1 MSDFTSHQSVISWTF
16 VVYIALLLLLGVIAW
31 LRTSNLSDYIL
42 GGRSLGVWVASISA
56 GASDMSGWLLL
67 GLPGFAFS
75 SGLQA
80 VWLISGLWVG
90 SYLNWRLIARRLR
103 IFSEL
108 AKDSLTLPEFLSQRF
123 LDKSNA
129 IRFVSAFFT
138 IVFFLFYT
146 VSGLVASGKLFN
158 TVFAIPYEYALLIGV
173 SAIVLYTLIGGFLA
187 VSWTD
192 LFQGLLMLFALML
205 VSYLAV
211 FELDGFE
218 KSIDLIQAKRSE
230 HLSIWFDKDGNRLS
244 TIAIISLLAWGL
256 GYFGQPHILAR
267 FKAMN
272 IAANSHRARQI
283 AMTWSGLSMIA
294 AVCVGLFG
302 FALLGGDGTL
312 ADPERIFMVL
322 VDKLLP
328 SVFAGICLAAILAAI
343 MSTADS
349 QLLVS
354 ASVLTEDIYRVL
366 NKKSLSQMHL
376 VWVGRVIVV
385 VLALLALLLAQ
396 DPESSVLDLV
406 AYAWAGFGA
415 AFGPVMILSLFW
427 RNMNR
432 AGAIAGILTGA
443 CTVVIWKQLS
453 GGVFDIYEMLPGF
466 IISLVSIV
474 LVSKFTRPPDAKVLE
489 MYDMYTQRLSA
500 DQ

>member
-1 MSDFTSHQSVISWTF
+1 MTDFTSHQTMITITF
-16 VVYIALLLLLGVIAW
+16 SIYIIILLALGVLAW

-42 GGRSLGVWVASISA
+42 GGRSLGIWVASISA

-80 VWLISGLWVG
+80 LWLISGLWLG
-90 SYLNWRLIARRLR
+90 SYINWRLIARRLR
-103 IFSEL
+103 IYSEM
-108 AKDSLTLPEFLSQRF
+108 AKDSLTLPEFLNQRF
-123 LDKSNA
+123 LDSTNL
-129 IRFVSAFFT
+129 IRFIAAFFT
-138 IVFFLFYT
+138 IVFFLVYT

-158 TVFAIPYEYALLIGV
+158 TVFGIPYEYAIVIGV
-173 SAIVLYTLIGGFLA
+173 TVIVIYTLIGGFLA

-192 LFQGLLMLFALML
+192 LFQGLLMLFALLL

-211 FELDGFE
+211 IELGG
-218 KSIDLIQAKRSE
+218 IDKTIKLINMRRPE
-230 HLSIWFDKDGNRLS
+230 HLSIWFDKQGHELS
-244 TIAIISLLAWGL
+244 LVAIVSLLAWGL

-272 IAANSHRARQI
+272 IATNSHRTRQV
-283 AMTWSGLSMIA
+283 AMTWSGLSMLA
-294 AVCVGLFG
+294 AVSIGLTG
-302 FALLGGDGTL
+302 FAMMGGDPAI
-312 ADPERIFMVL
+312 ADPERIFMML

-328 SVFAGICLAAILAAI
+328 AVLAGVCLAAILAAI

-354 ASVLTEDIYRVL
+354 ASVLTEDIYRIL
-366 NKKSLSQMHL
+366 NKRPLTQQHL
-376 VWVGRVIVV
+376 VWVGRGIVIT
-385 VLALLALLLAQ
+385 LALIALLLAQ
-396 DPESSVLDLV
+396 NPQSSVLELV

-415 AFGPVMILSLFW
+415 AFGPVMIFSLFW
-427 RNMNR
+427 RNINR

-453 GGVFDIYEMLPGF
+453 GGIFDIYEMLPGF
-466 IISLVSIV
+466 VFSCLAIFIVSRY
-474 LVSKFTRPPDAKVLE
+474 THPPGVKVLE
-489 MYDMYTQRLSA
+489 LYDMYSQRVSA
-500 DQ
+500 DH

>member
-1 MSDFTSHQSVISWTF
+1 MTDFSSHQSIISWTF
-16 VVYIALLLLLGVIAW
+16 VIYIALLLLLGVVAW

-42 GGRSLGVWVASISA
+42 GGRSLGIWVASISA

-67 GLPGFAFS
+67 GLPGFAYT

-80 VWLISGLWVG
+80 FWLISGLWLG

-108 AKDSLTLPEFLSQRF
+108 ARDSLTLPEFLSQRF
-123 LDKSNA
+123 MDRSNA
-129 IRFVSAFFT
+129 IRFISALFT

-158 TVFAIPYEYALLIGV
+158 TVFNIPYEYALLIGV

-192 LFQGLLMLFALML
+192 LFQGLLMLFALIL
-205 VSYLAV
+205 VTCLAV
-211 FELDGFE
+211 FKLEGLENSIELI
-218 KSIDLIQAKRSE
+218 KLRRPE
-230 HLSIWFDKDGNRLS
+230 HLSIWVDQDGNALS
-244 TIAIISLLAWGL
+244 IIAIISLLAWGL

-272 IAANSHRARQI
+272 IASNSNRARQI
-283 AMTWSGLSMIA
+283 AMTWSGLSMMA
-294 AVCVGLFG
+294 AVSIGLFG
-302 FALLGGDGTL
+302 FAMLGGQETL
-312 ADPERIFMVL
+312 ADPERVFMVL
-322 VDKLLP
+322 VDRLLP

-366 NKKSLSQMHL
+366 NKKPLSQMHL
-376 VWVGRVIVV
+376 VWVGRIIVV

-396 DPESSVLDLV
+396 DPQSSVLELV

-415 AFGPVMILSLFW
+415 AFGPVMLLSLLW

-432 AGAIAGILTGA
+432 AGAIAGILSGA

-466 IISLVSIV
+466 IISLLSIV
-474 LVSKFTRPPDAKVLE
+474 VVSRITRPADAKVLE